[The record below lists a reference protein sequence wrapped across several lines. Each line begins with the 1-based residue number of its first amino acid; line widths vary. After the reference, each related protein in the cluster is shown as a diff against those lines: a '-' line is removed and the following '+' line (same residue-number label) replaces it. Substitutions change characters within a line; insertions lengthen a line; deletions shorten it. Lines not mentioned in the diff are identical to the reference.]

1 MFLGGAGLSKISF
14 NSAAY
19 KRVEKNL
26 TLENISIDK
35 KIALQAIE
43 AVNNGKK
50 LTPTMIK
57 EVIKVGKI

>member
-1 MFLGGAGLSKISF
+1 MSKVSF

-35 KIALQAIE
+35 KIAQRAIE
-43 AVNNGKK
+43 AVNSGKK

-57 EVIKVGKI
+57 EVIKIGKI